1 MADKKIL
8 DVYSTDYIDNLQN
21 TLQGEIDE
29 LVESGIIPNVT
40 LNLGSTISKNGI
52 VTLVRGDTFTL
63 KSDLNIGTPLQPLH
77 FVLGQDDCVVFR
89 LFNANSNW
97 ESYLLEKE
105 ATMEDLDSK
114 GNVLFNF
121 TSEDSEYLSQGQYY
135 YQIRLFYTRNGDTRV
150 ITLMPRTKFYVVD

>member
-29 LVESGIIPNVT
+29 IIESGIVPNLT

-63 KSDLNIGTPLQPLH
+63 KADLNIGTPLQPLN
-77 FVLGQDDCVVFR
+77 FVLGEGDYVVFR

-105 ATMEDLDSK
+105 ATMEDLDDR
-114 GNVLFNF
+114 GNVLFTF